1 MAKVTQ
7 EKKVVPLELLKEFPD
22 NPNQHPIAQVEA
34 LAKSMEA
41 YGQYY
46 PIVVDENYMILAGH
60 GKKLALEHLGR
71 KEADVTILKG
81 LTEKQKKK
89 LVVEDNKIQS
99 MSFIN
104 YEKVENLIKEIGEI
118 DIIGYPEDYLDSI
131 VNELK
136 VDNMGVD
143 FDTPAQKKPIE
154 SIPQEEIDEDTEE
167 LHEFESGM
175 QTVRTMR
182 CPHCGEEITL

>member
-7 EKKVVPLELLKEFPD
+7 EKKVVLLSELTEFAD

-34 LAKSMEA
+34 LAKSMEQ

-71 KEADVTILKG
+71 EKADVTVIKG
-81 LTEKQKKK
+81 LTENQKKK

-104 YEKVENLIKEIGEI
+104 YEKVESLIKEIGEI
-118 DIIGYPEDYLDSI
+118 DIIGFPVDYLDSI

-143 FDTPAQKKPIE
+143 FDTPAVQKPVNT
-154 SIPQEEIDEDTEE
+154 IPKEEVEEDTEE
-167 LHEFESGM
+167 LEDFEEGM
-175 QTVRTMR
+175 VTARTMA
-182 CPHCGEEITL
+182 CPHCGGSITL

>member
-7 EKKVVPLELLKEFPD
+7 EKKEVSLELLKEFPD
-22 NPNQHPIAQVEA
+22 NPNNHPIGQVEA
-34 LAKSMEA
+34 LAKSMET

-60 GKKLALEHLGR
+60 GKKLALDHLGR
-71 KEADVTILKG
+71 EKADVTIIKG
-81 LTEKQKKK
+81 LSEKQKKK
-89 LVVEDNKIQS
+89 LVIEDNKIQS

-118 DIIGYPEDYLDSI
+118 DIIGFPTDYLDGI

-143 FDTPAQKKPIE
+143 FDTPAERKPVE
-154 SIPQEEIDEDTEE
+154 TIPQEEVEKDTEE
-167 LHEFESGM
+167 LEDFESGM
-175 QTVRTMR
+175 VVARTMN
-182 CPHCGEEITL
+182 CPHCGESITL